1 VSTFSTVLNGQ
12 LVPVAPSNAVYVPP
26 APAPLISQGSA
37 PSTLPGAVAGA
48 AVNTGMP
55 PTASVLAGGS
65 TNMGPAT
72 PTPPAATTRGFVG
85 NVWALPAWDNPI
97 VLVLFFL
104 ILGYVI
110 LRAVHWSG

>member
-1 VSTFSTVLNGQ
+1 LSTYSTVLNGQ
-12 LVPVAPSNAVYVPP
+12 LVPVAPSNALFVPP
-26 APAPLISQGSA
+26 APAPLISQGSQ

-48 AVNTGMP
+48 AVNTA
-55 PTASVLAGGS
+55 PTASIAAGGS
-65 TNMGPAT
+65 TSMGAAT

>member
-1 VSTFSTVLNGQ
+1 M
-12 LVPVAPSNAVYVPP
+12 
-26 APAPLISQGSA
+26 
-37 PSTLPGAVAGA
+37 GA
-48 AVNTGMP
+48 
-55 PTASVLAGGS
+55 
-65 TNMGPAT
+65 AT

-97 VLVLFFL
+97 VLVMFFL